1 MSIKRKAGRP
11 TGSTTPV
18 WRNEAAIKVAVYRFL
33 MNYKHQEATKSG
45 CARYMDVSRTTAI
58 KWWDTIRWTQEDLK
72 NLTTIREE
80 WNDDI
85 DDEDNVTRLAE
96 EYDLEAD
103 YIRVIVDVLDMLYDS
118 NYSKY
123 WNMQL

>member
-1 MSIKRKAGRP
+1 
-11 TGSTTPV
+11 
-18 WRNEAAIKVAVYRFL
+18 
-33 MNYKHQEATKSG
+33 
-45 CARYMDVSRTTAI
+45 MDVSRTTAI

-85 DDEDNVTRLAE
+85 DDEANILHLAAQ
-96 EYDLEAD
+96 YNLEAD

-118 NYSKY
+118 KLSKY